1 MAVQD
6 STTTTTGNDAI
17 YVSDQLADAA
27 MFISSAMRLVE
38 HKDGDAFCL
47 LDKAMA
53 EIRAAQDYLEAMDP
67 VESPIDHDVA
77 AMLGRIGRSQ

>member
-1 MAVQD
+1 
-6 STTTTTGNDAI
+6 
-17 YVSDQLADAA
+17 

-53 EIRAAQDYLEAMDP
+53 EIIGAQDY
-67 VESPIDHDVA
+67 PIVQPRRL
-77 AMLGRIGRSQ
+77 LGWAGKPIQRIRRANARSKW